1 MFSANLAGDCAYLAD
16 KSAQPVAFGF
26 QSAMAARLG
35 RPGSSSLFIAILFD
49 PFEERAIAVNLPA
62 LMLSITVIFIAPSAF
77 AQQTN
82 AASPSEG
89 FPAWAFLWDPSV
101 KVPPP
106 DDKPNQLAGSNASF
120 SWKQARDLFLALDWH
135 PDDHPAMP
143 AIVATGRKPDVRACG
158 ACHRVEGTGGPE
170 GASLAGLPVDYLV
183 QQLADFKSGA
193 RKMSGPER
201 PPKTMVASAKAMT
214 DAEMH
219 AAAEYF
225 AGLKPRRLIKV
236 VESEIIPRTGPSRM
250 FYVKSPEGGS
260 EALGERIVEMPDNGD
275 QFELRDSRATFTAYV
290 PVGSL
295 AKGEILAKTGGAGT
309 TVACAG
315 CHGSDLRGAGEIPSI
330 AGRSPT
336 YIVRQLYEFQTGG
349 RAASAS
355 APMKPTVEKLSA
367 NDMIALAAYV
377 ASLAP

>member
-1 MFSANLAGDCAYLAD
+1 MNL
-16 KSAQPVAFGF
+16 
-26 QSAMAARLG
+26 R
-35 RPGSSSLFIAILFD
+35 
-49 PFEERAIAVNLPA
+49 A
-62 LMLSITVIFIAPSAF
+62 LMLLISVVFSGPAAF
-77 AQQTN
+77 AQQPS
-82 AASPSEG
+82 AAPPSEG

-106 DDKPNQLAGSNASF
+106 DDKPNQLAGSNAAF
-120 SWKQARDLFLALDWH
+120 SWKQARDLFFALDWH

-143 AIVATGRKPDVRACG
+143 EIVAIGRKPEVRACG
-158 ACHRVEGTGGPE
+158 SCHRAEGTGGPE
-170 GASLAGLPVDYLV
+170 GASLAGLPVNYLV

-236 VESEIIPRTGPSRM
+236 VESDSIPKTGPSRM
-250 FYVKSPEGGS
+250 FYVRSPEGGS
-260 EALGERIVEMPDNGD
+260 EALGLRIVEMPDDGE

-295 AKGEILAKTGGAGT
+295 VKGEALATTGGSGT
-309 TVACAG
+309 TVVCAG
-315 CHGSDLRGAGEIPSI
+315 CHGPDLRGTGEIPSI

-336 YIVRQLYEFQTGG
+336 YIVRQLYEFQNGG
-349 RAASAS
+349 RVASAS
-355 APMKPTVEKLSA
+355 ALMKPTVEKLSSS
-367 NDMIALAAYV
+367 DMIALAAYV
-377 ASLAP
+377 ASLPP